1 MFQNVV
7 AIISG
12 GASGLGAATAS
23 YLVRNGARVVV
34 ADLPQAQEQFLKLLE
49 TTTSATSANG
59 SNISGGSLK
68 FAETDVRSE
77 DDVSLALDMAEGEF
91 GEQVNVAV
99 NCAGIAPARKTVSQ
113 KVNEN
118 GTVTHR
124 LHSLEE
130 YARTISVNAIGSFNL
145 ARLASDRMAHRSAD
159 TDGLRGCI
167 VNTASVAA
175 YDGQIGQVAYASSKG
190 ALVGMTL
197 PMARDLAPLGIRVM
211 TVAPGLFMT
220 PLLAGLPEKVHK
232 QLVQNVPCPS
242 RLGDPMEYAK
252 LVGSILQNPYLNGE
266 VIRLD
271 GALRMPP

>member
-7 AIISG
+7 AIVSG

-23 YLVRNGARVVV
+23 YLVRHGARVVV
-34 ADLPQAQEQFLKLLE
+34 ADLPQAQEQFLKLE
-49 TTTSATSANG
+49 ASTSSDDG
-59 SNISGGSLK
+59 SGSLK
-68 FAETDVRSE
+68 FAKTDVRSE
-77 DDVSLALDMAEGEF
+77 DDVSFALDMVEEEF

-99 NCAGIAPARKTVSQ
+99 NCAGIATARKTLSQ
-113 KVNEN
+113 KVNED
-118 GTVTHR
+118 GTMNHR

-130 YARTISVNAIGSFNL
+130 FSKTINVNAMGSFNL
-145 ARLASDRMAHRSAD
+145 ARLASDRMARRSVD
-159 TDGLRGCI
+159 SDGLRGCI
-167 VNTASVAA
+167 INTASVSA
-175 YDGQIGQVAYASSKG
+175 YDGQIGQVAYAASKG
-190 ALVGMTL
+190 AVVGMTL
-197 PMARDLAPLGIRVM
+197 PLARDLAPFGIRVM

-242 RLGDPMEYAK
+242 RLGDPLEYAK
-252 LVGSILQNPYLNGE
+252 LVGCIIQNPYLNGE